1 MSTFTPRQ
9 LFRFAARMRTN
20 LNPQEVEA
28 RVDSVIERLGLEN
41 CQNTIF
47 GGPLMR
53 GLSGGEKKRTSIGY
67 ELITNPKLII
77 LDEPTSAVDS
87 YTALTILELLK
98 KEAQMGATVVF
109 TIHQPSSDMVN
120 LFDRI
125 ICMSDGYM
133 IYNGERKHIAAHF
146 NTLGVTLPRF
156 TNPADFLI
164 RLSIF
169 PEQFRKDL
177 SLEELHIASQNAYK
191 VPNE

>member
-1 MSTFTPRQ
+1 MATFTPRQ

-20 LNPQEVEA
+20 LSHEEVEA
-28 RVDSVIERLGLEN
+28 RVESVIERLGLEG

-87 YTALTILELLK
+87 YTALTILELLQ
-98 KEAQMGATVVF
+98 KEAENGATVVF

-133 IYNGERKHIAAHF
+133 VYNGERKQMAHHY
-146 NTLGVTLPRF
+146 NNLGITLPRF

-164 RLSIF
+164 RLAIF
-169 PEQFRKDL
+169 PDQFRKDL
-177 SLEELHIASQNAYK
+177 TLE
-191 VPNE
+191 